1 MKEIT
6 ITFTADE
13 LVELAKQ
20 LYLASFVTIGFPY
33 DNQELAFAIFNKVCA
48 TGFLQVPELEAFD
61 HCGPLSDTEFSI
73 SNQIDAECEPI
84 IEQFEAYAIA
94 EYLPYELADRDFD
107 EKYGK
112 LEAEEVFNNHELLRK
127 LETIQN
133 KYKQEFER
141 YGVIHLRLEEGQ
153 D

>member
-20 LYLASFVTIGFPY
+20 LYLGSFVTIGFPY
-33 DNQELAFAIFNKVCA
+33 DNQEMAFEIFNKVCA

-61 HCGPLSDTEFSI
+61 RCGPMSETEFSI
-73 SNQIDAECEPI
+73 STQIDDECEPI
-84 IEQFEAYAIA
+84 VEDFKASAIEEH
-94 EYLPYELADRDFD
+94 LPYQLADRDFV

-112 LEAEEVFNNHELLRK
+112 LEAEDVFNNHDLLQE
-127 LETIQN
+127 LETIQE

-141 YGVIHLRLEEGQ
+141 YGVIHLRLEERQG
-153 D
+153 